1 MVKELLEGKLGLA
14 PIGDT
19 PQKILDLGTGCGIWA
34 IEGESL
40 AQTFSHL
47 PLLPSL
53 LAFFL
58 FLFSFFPNRCKPSND
73 VPAGD
78 HFPSAHVIGVDLSPI
93 QQYYAPPNVEWK
105 IDDLEAEW
113 PALYHNA
120 DYIHAWSFLPTL
132 SNPEKLLRAA
142 RQ

>member
-58 FLFSFFPNRCKPSND
+58 FLFLFFQIGASPLTMSQLATTSRAPTS
-73 VPAGD
+73 
-78 HFPSAHVIGVDLSPI
+78 SALISH
-93 QQYYAPPNVEWK
+93 
-105 IDDLEAEW
+105 
-113 PALYHNA
+113 
-120 DYIHAWSFLPTL
+120 L
-132 SNPEKLLRAA
+132 SNSTTRPLTSSGRSTTWRLSGPPSITMPTTSTHGPSCR
-142 RQ
+142 RSLIQRNC